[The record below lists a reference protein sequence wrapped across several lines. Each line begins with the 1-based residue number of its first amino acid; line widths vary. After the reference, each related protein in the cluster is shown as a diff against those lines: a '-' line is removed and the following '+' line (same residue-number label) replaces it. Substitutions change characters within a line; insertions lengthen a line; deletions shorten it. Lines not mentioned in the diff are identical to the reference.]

1 MHLLNSLR
9 DPAGGEAE
17 VGATL
22 RLVVRELEKQRD
34 EGIPR
39 ECTLVCV
46 RDRAE
51 VIREQLLV
59 WITSLA

>member
-39 ECTLVCV
+39 ESALVCV
-46 RDRAE
+46 RERAK
-51 VIREQLLV
+51 VV
-59 WITSLA
+59 